1 MLAMDG
7 GRPRARS
14 TPTRLR
20 RPGGGGSLTLEGVLA
35 AQLAPDG
42 ASRIHDLSLEPVA
55 VGQYHELEVDLA
67 LWRWRRH
74 PVWCRNTIGN
84 KSS

>member
-1 MLAMDG
+1 
-7 GRPRARS
+7 
-14 TPTRLR
+14 
-20 RPGGGGSLTLEGVLA
+20 LA